1 MIDKRINLIENF
13 VSWQGEGPDSGQAM
27 IILRFKNCN
36 LNCPWCDTKVKM
48 RISAEAPYSLDE
60 IQETIIRTRSGLLI
74 TGGEP
79 TLDKYLDDTV
89 SLINDLD
96 YPIANVESN
105 GHQLLELIKRSDPTK
120 NVHFMYSPKIFSDD
134 DLETA
139 RNRTA
144 LLLNAY
150 PDQAYVKVV
159 YEDRP
164 EIVQYCEWLST
175 YLGNDVSRFDKIWL
189 MPEGTNRADLISNA
203 GRVFDVCEKYRF
215 NFSSRSHIIFGFV

>member
-1 MIDKRINLIENF
+1 MTDKRIKLIENF

-48 RISAEAPYSLDE
+48 RISAEAPYSLKE
-60 IQETIIRTRSGLLI
+60 IQDTIIKTRTGLLI

-79 TLDKYLDDTV
+79 TLDKYLEDTL
-89 SLINDLD
+89 SLINDLE

-120 NVHFMYSPKIFSDD
+120 NVHFMYSPKIFNND
-134 DLETA
+134 DLELA
-139 RNRTA
+139 RKRTA
-144 LLLNAY
+144 LLLEAY
-150 PDQAYVKVV
+150 PDRVYIKAV
-159 YEDRP
+159 YEDIP
-164 EIVQYCEWLST
+164 EMIQYCEWLSNYIGT
-175 YLGNDVSRFDKIWL
+175 HVSNFNKVWL